1 MPACSHTH
9 GNRSTVKSWE
19 NWSNPEYWMQCF
31 LRDIYTFILPCT
43 CKSVHQGLITHSCYQ
58 FGGPAMLFLSIQ
70 SPHLS
75 HWHHGKCIGHLTH
88 APHVSEYISHTLIS
102 SWPPCSTQSCVG
114 GLPEHLP
121 VNQLLEMSS
130 SLWYKTHTVFHA
142 QMSGFFFFFMFN
154 FSSPW
159 LLSVKRHQPLS
170 RDTETCVFETFGT
183 ADIVLMSTCLT
194 QRPFVCMLYWLLLPQ
209 PRSIDRKLWPVNRAA
224 NPACLWIFFFFFFW
238 LQLLMSKVVS
248 VVFVSLAAWQVHR
261 QQLIVFRVTA
271 EQQRWR
277 GWGKVE
283 GRLSGHCGP
292 ALMQLTT
299 ATDAGAV
306 YPWWRHV
313 FGLVCMCGWINHP
326 LAHAQSVS
334 LNAHMC
340 FYEVKQQQCP
350 AHVWS
355 RVQLDSAATSQN
367 CVIGQTSLW
376 RLTQC
381 IKYSKMWALSCQIQF

>member
-142 QMSGFFFFFMFN
+142 QMSGFFWGFF
-154 FSSPW
+154 
-159 LLSVKRHQPLS
+159 LCLIS
-170 RDTETCVFETFGT
+170 RLRDCCRSK
-183 ADIVLMSTCLT
+183 DINL
-194 QRPFVCMLYWLLLPQ
+194 
-209 PRSIDRKLWPVNRAA
+209 
-224 NPACLWIFFFFFFW
+224 
-238 LQLLMSKVVS
+238 
-248 VVFVSLAAWQVHR
+248 
-261 QQLIVFRVTA
+261 
-271 EQQRWR
+271 
-277 GWGKVE
+277 
-283 GRLSGHCGP
+283 
-292 ALMQLTT
+292 
-299 ATDAGAV
+299 
-306 YPWWRHV
+306 
-313 FGLVCMCGWINHP
+313 
-326 LAHAQSVS
+326 
-334 LNAHMC
+334 
-340 FYEVKQQQCP
+340 
-350 AHVWS
+350 
-355 RVQLDSAATSQN
+355 SAA
-367 CVIGQTSLW
+367 IRRPAFLKLLA
-376 RLTQC
+376 RLT
-381 IKYSKMWALSCQIQF
+381 LS

>member
-142 QMSGFFFFFMFN
+142 QMSGFFFFFFMFN
-154 FSSPW
+154 FSSPG
-159 LLSVKRHQPLS
+159 LLSVKRYQPFS
-170 RDTETCVFETFGT
+170 RDMETCVFETFGT

-194 QRPFVCMLYWLLLPQ
+194 QRPSVCMLYWLLLPQ

-224 NPACLWIFFFFFFW
+224 NPACLWIFFFFFFGCSFW
-238 LQLLMSKVVS
+238 CQRLSQS
-248 VVFVSLAAWQVHR
+248 SLCPWQPGR
-261 QQLIVFRVTA
+261 FTGSSSLCSESLR
-271 EQQRWR
+271 RSR
-277 GWGKVE
+277 GDEVE
-283 GRLSGHCGP
+283 GRLREGCQGIVVQPSCSSPRLLMLGLCIHGEGMYSVLCVCADGSITHSLTHNRSVWTRTCASMRSNNNN
-292 ALMQLTT
+292 ALL
-299 ATDAGAV
+299 
-306 YPWWRHV
+306 
-313 FGLVCMCGWINHP
+313 MCG
-326 LAHAQSVS
+326 AGSS
-334 LNAHMC
+334 
-340 FYEVKQQQCP
+340 
-350 AHVWS
+350 
-355 RVQLDSAATSQN
+355 
-367 CVIGQTSLW
+367 
-376 RLTQC
+376 LTQLQHHR
-381 IKYSKMWALSCQIQF
+381 IAWLDRRVSGG